1 MSIIITMPTPPSSST
16 TVMEITIISTE
27 GLNNYKSYFNPTIK
41 PFITITKLPSTPTQ
55 MVSVEHGGSGGARD
69 HKFRV
74 PVDHS
79 FFQDRYS
86 CLYLQL
92 FTKRRIVGPAQLG
105 WCLIPA
111 SDIGFLPP
119 GSVRYLSYRLRAK
132 DGSRGHA
139 VINISVRFEG
149 HVHVN
154 DNVHVP
160 PWLSTSVSPT
170 VDTYHTV
177 IGIPVTAMSRIDNGD
192 CGSTN
197 SRTNTRMTT

>member
-1 MSIIITMPTPPSSST
+1 MPPPPSSST
-16 TVMEITIISTE
+16 TMMEITIISAE
-27 GLNNYKSYFNPTIK
+27 GLNKYTSYFNPTIK
-41 PFITITKLPSTPTQ
+41 PFVTITKLPATATQ
-55 MVSVEHGGSGGARD
+55 MVSMSSVEHGGGGILN

-79 FFQDRYS
+79 FFQDLYS

-111 SDIGFLPP
+111 SDIGFLSP

-139 VINISVRFEG
+139 VINISVRLEG

-154 DNVHVP
+154 VNVP

-170 VDTYHTV
+170 VDTCHTV
-177 IGIPVTAMSRIDNGD
+177 IGIPVTAMSGIDNGD
-192 CGSTN
+192 YSTAAAQ
-197 SRTNTRMTT
+197 TRE